1 MILTRRALLSASLL
15 TVLVGCATTPEQA
28 PPPIPAPQRR
38 TPPVVPEAPES
49 GQPPQAQKQQQ
60 QELAVEA
67 LIIMTTWHTETDTT
81 QTAAD
86 LRARAYFTQEL
97 AATIVAPERN
107 GASGEFFAHPC
118 STSIPQVIAVEGTD
132 SNHPGLLSFEVSW
145 EWVDA
150 AGNSTPGESVR
161 LYSLAMT
168 NTPEGWKISDYTYE
182 EYPRR
187 SQ

>member
-1 MILTRRALLSASLL
+1 MSLTRRTLL
-15 TVLVGCATTPEQA
+15 TASVLTLLAGCAREPEAPSTPTLQE
-28 PPPIPAPQRR
+28 
-38 TPPVVPEAPES
+38 TPRASIPVVPAPS
-49 GQPPQAQKQQQ
+49 Q
-60 QELAVEA
+60 QERAIEA
-67 LIIMTTWHTETDTT
+67 LRTMTTRHTATDAT

-86 LRARAYFTQEL
+86 LRARTYFTQEL
-97 AATIVAPERN
+97 AATIVAPDRN
-107 GASGEFFAHPC
+107 GASGEFFAHPN
-118 STSIPQVIAVEGTD
+118 SVSIPTVIPVEGTD
-132 SNHPGLLSFEVSW
+132 SNHPGLLSYEVSW

-182 EYPRR
+182 EYPRH

>member
-15 TVLVGCATTPEQA
+15 TVLVGCATTPEPA

-38 TPPVVPEAPES
+38 TPPVVPETPES
-49 GQPPQAQKQQQ
+49 GQPPQVQQ
-60 QELAVEA
+60 QERAVEA
-67 LIIMTTWHTETDTT
+67 LIIMTTWHTGTDTT

-107 GASGEFFAHPC
+107 GASGEFFAHPNIV
-118 STSIPQVIAVEGTD
+118 SIPTIIPVEGTD
-132 SNHPGLLSFEVSW
+132 SNHPGLLSFEVTW

-182 EYPRR
+182 EYPRH

>member
-1 MILTRRALLSASLL
+1 MILTRRVLLSASFL
-15 TVLVGCATTPEQA
+15 TVLVGCATTPEPA
-28 PPPIPAPQRR
+28 PPAIQ
-38 TPPVVPEAPES
+38 T
-49 GQPPQAQKQQQ
+49 PQARTQPVLPETPEPGQQPQVQQ
-60 QELAVEA
+60 QERAVEA
-67 LIIMTTWHTETDTT
+67 LKIMTTWHTGTDTT

-86 LRARAYFTQEL
+86 MRARSYFTQEL
-97 AATIVAPERN
+97 ADTIMAPERN
-107 GASGEFFAHPC
+107 GASGEWFAHPR

-182 EYPRR
+182 EYPRH